1 MENRSHALA
10 TGGFILLLGAALI
23 GVIAWFQGSRDERV
37 FYTVVSKNGV
47 PGLNLK
53 AAVKL
58 QGVEIGK
65 VETIDFDPAV
75 PRQILVKIRV
85 TDDAPITTA
94 TFARLG
100 YQGITGLSFIDL
112 AEDEKLAA
120 AGDGKAARLP
130 EDSRIELRPSLL
142 DQLSSGGPR
151 LLLAIN
157 DVAERIN
164 ILLGDE
170 NQKQLTRTMTNLA
183 DASADIG
190 ALARELKP
198 IAGRLAP
205 LTAQADRTLVDARTT
220 LRRFDALAA
229 ESTELARDLRER
241 AKVLEQVGLA
251 ATQLQTTAQ
260 RIEAG
265 LVGSGRPRT
274 QPLVDELGQAA
285 RALERA
291 ATELGE
297 QPQSVLFGRTP
308 PPAGPGE
315 SGFDPAARGGK
326 R

>member
-10 TGGFILLLGAALI
+10 TGGFILLLGLALI

-37 FYTVVSKNGV
+37 FYTVVSKSGV
-47 PGLNLK
+47 PGLNVK

-112 AEDEKLAA
+112 AEDEKLATA
-120 AGDGKAARLP
+120 DGKTARLP

-151 LLLAIN
+151 LLLAVN
-157 DVAERIN
+157 EVAERIN
-164 ILLGDE
+164 VLLGDE
-170 NQKQLTRTMTNLA
+170 NQQQLTRAMTNLA

-198 IAGRLAP
+198 LAGKLVP

-220 LRRFDALAA
+220 LQRFDALAI
-229 ESTELARDLRER
+229 ESTQVARDLRER
-241 AKVLEQVGLA
+241 AKVLDQVGQA

-315 SGFDPAARGGK
+315 SGFDPAARAGK